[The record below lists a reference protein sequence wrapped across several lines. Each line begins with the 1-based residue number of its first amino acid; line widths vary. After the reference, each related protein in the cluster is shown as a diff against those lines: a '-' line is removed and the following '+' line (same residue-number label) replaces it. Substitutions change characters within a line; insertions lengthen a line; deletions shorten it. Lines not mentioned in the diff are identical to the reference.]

1 MPRRWRWQQRW
12 FDLPDGG
19 EGSKPGFGAVLRRLL
34 REHMRLHRRRL
45 RLLHGQ
51 HLRATPLDL
60 VLHGLDLAP
69 LLRSL
74 PLGELGELAGLG
86 ARSRKHLYAGEH
98 RRSAHGAGIVEC
110 DRVAG
115 LRTCGWSLSSTRSA
129 VPSEWIGSTTA
140 APVAIATPPRAL
152 DEKHAVR
159 GMDGGRAGIGN
170 APTRRARPEEATCHA
185 A

>member
-1 MPRRWRWQQRW
+1 MA
-12 FDLPDGG
+12 G
-19 EGSKPGFGAVLRRLL
+19 KA
-34 REHMRLHRRRL
+34 
-45 RLLHGQ
+45 
-51 HLRATPLDL
+51 
-60 VLHGLDLAP
+60 
-69 LLRSL
+69 RSL
-74 PLGELGELAGLG
+74 ASE
-86 ARSRKHLYAGEH
+86 RSSAACFASTCACIAAAFDCCTNRWCS
-98 RRSAHGAGIVEC
+98 RRSFFSCSRALILRHFWEASLLASLASLPGLEHERENICTRESTDDQPTEQALEC
-110 DRVAG
+110 NRVAG

-170 APTRRARPEEATCHA
+170 APTRRARPEEATWHA